1 MKVIKIILTIILFAA
16 FLFFATLFYKTLC
29 LMLLLAVWRKS
40 IAAHLP
46 ERYRKWGMRGA
57 WACLLLTL
65 WVAMP
70 RWRINSWD
78 PVRLWYIDKEG
89 NAVHPPLSHYVLST
103 LLPEA
108 EIVNAG
114 ITGVRFTA
122 PLIREMG
129 IGQSLIS
136 QVQDDIA
143 AGRIGNFFAPYK
155 RLGLCNPISGV
166 YTQLMNDKL
175 GTDQEA
181 VYFCMPDTYI
191 PYRSY
196 PLVVFCHGYLGNWQL
211 YQGLWKN
218 LGNAIVLSIGT
229 RGLDGI
235 FNTSHIDRIF
245 TFYIPMLERR
255 GFHVDLSQVH
265 LMGLSNGGSAITA
278 AMHSRHARD
287 FKSITTISCNLG
299 GLRRVPCQVNL
310 IGGGRDNSAKLMPA
324 QCRELKRMGVD
335 AALYFDEEENH
346 FILVNQ
352 REAILQFLKDRFQ
365 FPIVEL

>member
-1 MKVIKIILTIILFAA
+1 MKAIRIFFTIIIVAA
-16 FLFFATLFYKTLC
+16 FLFFATLCYKTLC
-29 LMLLLAVWRKS
+29 LILLWAVWRKP
-40 IAAHLP
+40 IAKRIR
-46 ERYRKWGMRGA
+46 ERYRKWAVRGA

-70 RWRINSWD
+70 RWRIHSAD
-78 PVRLWYIDKEG
+78 RVRLVYIDKEG

-108 EIVNAG
+108 EIVNLG

-129 IGQSLIS
+129 IGQSIIS
-136 QVQDDIA
+136 QAQDDIA
-143 AGRIGNFFAPYK
+143 AGKIGNFFAPYR
-155 RLGLCNPISGV
+155 RLGLCTPVCGV
-166 YTQLMNDKL
+166 YTQLMNDRL

-181 VYFCMPDTYI
+181 VYVCNPRHFDNDAT
-191 PYRSY
+191 Y

-211 YQGLWKN
+211 YQGLWKD
-218 LGNAIVLSIGT
+218 LEDAVVLSIGT

-235 FNTSHIDRIF
+235 FNPSHIDRIF
-245 TFYIPMLERR
+245 TFYFPMLERMGYR
-255 GFHVDLSQVH
+255 IDPKQVH
-265 LMGLSNGGSAITA
+265 LLGLSNGGSAIAA

-324 QCRELKRMGVD
+324 QYRELKRMGVD

-352 REAILQFLKDRFQ
+352 REAILEFLKERFK
-365 FPIVEL
+365 FHIDEL